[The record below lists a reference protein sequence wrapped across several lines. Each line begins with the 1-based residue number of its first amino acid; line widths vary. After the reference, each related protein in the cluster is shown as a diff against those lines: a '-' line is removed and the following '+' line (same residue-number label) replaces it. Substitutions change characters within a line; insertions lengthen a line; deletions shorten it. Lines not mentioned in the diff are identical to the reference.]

1 MRVKIT
7 KSPNSKKKFRA
18 TLDDGRT
25 VDFGASGYSDYTKH
39 KNPSRMRS
47 YVLRH
52 GGRVPKRTIAERD
65 PKKIQNMMLNVTFS
79 DKENWNMSGID
90 GAGFWSRWYLWS
102 FPTFQGVEKFISK
115 RFGFCLIS
123 FYHSLCEVPPWV
135 GDFHKFFVGYRKSG
149 K

>member
-1 MRVKIT
+1 MLVKIT

-18 TLDDGRT
+18 TLEDGRT

-52 GGRVPKRTIAERD
+52 GGHVPRQTIAERD
-65 PKKIQNMMLNVTFS
+65 PKKIQDRMLNVTFS
-79 DKENWNMSGID
+79 DKENWGRSGID

-102 FPTFQGVEKFISK
+102 FPTFQGVEKFMSK
-115 RFGFCLIS
+115 RFGIIFL
-123 FYHSLCEVPPWV
+123 
-135 GDFHKFFVGYRKSG
+135 
-149 K
+149 

>member
-18 TLDDGRT
+18 TLEDGRT

-52 GGRVPKRTIAERD
+52 GGRVPKRTLAEQD
-65 PKKIQNMMLNVTFS
+65 PKRIHKMMLNVDYSFS
-79 DKENWNMSGID
+79 ENWGISGID
-90 GAGFWSRWYLWS
+90 GAGFWSRWYLWGH
-102 FPTFQGVEKFISK
+102 PTFEGAKKIIST
-115 RFGFCLIS
+115 RFGVTFI
-123 FYHSLCEVPPWV
+123 
-135 GDFHKFFVGYRKSG
+135 
-149 K
+149 

>member
-1 MRVKIT
+1 MRVKII

-18 TLDDGRT
+18 VLEDGRT

-65 PKKIQNMMLNVTFS
+65 PKKIQDRMLNVDYSFS
-79 DKENWNMSGID
+79 ENWVISGIN

-102 FPTFQGVEKFISK
+102 YPSFEGVEKFMSK
-115 RFGFCLIS
+115 RFGIT
-123 FYHSLCEVPPWV
+123 
-135 GDFHKFFVGYRKSG
+135 FHKIP
-149 K
+149 